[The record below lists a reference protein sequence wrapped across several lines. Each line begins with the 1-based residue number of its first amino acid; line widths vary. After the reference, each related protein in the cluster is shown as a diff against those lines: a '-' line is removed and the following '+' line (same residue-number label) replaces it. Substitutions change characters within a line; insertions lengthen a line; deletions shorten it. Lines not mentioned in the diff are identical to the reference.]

1 MPMRLSKK
9 GFNNLLIFG
18 ILLITFIFN
27 FNQRLREPH
36 ETKQSTVIPK
46 EFTILEI
53 QTPDYTL
60 TRVGRNW
67 QRKPSMGISSDKLQQ
82 VVNNWQTVP
91 LDTLTEQNFPLSDFI
106 LRFFIAEQKDPII
119 VQLHQLQNDHYVLQV
134 NEKLYLSLP
143 SNQLSLFLGR

>member
-1 MPMRLSKK
+1 MRLSKK

-27 FNQRLREPH
+27 FSQRLREPH

>member
-1 MPMRLSKK
+1 MRLSKK

-27 FNQRLREPH
+27 FSQRLREPH

-91 LDTLTEQNFPLSDFI
+91 LDTLTEQSFLLSDFI

>member
-1 MPMRLSKK
+1 MRLSKK

-27 FNQRLREPH
+27 FNQRLREPQQ
-36 ETKQSTVIPK
+36 TDQSTAIPK
-46 EFTILEI
+46 AFTILEI
-53 QTPDYTL
+53 RTPDYML

-82 VVNNWQTVP
+82 VVNNWQTIP
-91 LDTLTEQNFPLSDFI
+91 LDSLTEQNLPPSDFV
-106 LRFFIAEQKDPII
+106 LTFFVAEQEEPIM
-119 VQLHQLQNDHYVLQV
+119 VQLHQQPNNQYILQV

-143 SNQLSLFLGR
+143 AEKLSLFLGR

>member
-1 MPMRLSKK
+1 MRLSKK

-27 FNQRLREPH
+27 FSQRLREPH

-91 LDTLTEQNFPLSDFI
+91 LDTLTEQSFPLSDFI